1 MGRYKFKERAFVG
14 KTPNNRATAA
24 KQPRQDHSPS
34 TIDCDVKMPIRK
46 DRQSLAACEKVVH
59 RPKINRCP
67 DVVNYPAPPAF
78 SISAYKIYAV
88 HALKKYKSNSQ
99 INVG

>member
-1 MGRYKFKERAFVG
+1 VLSQERHRTIV
-14 KTPNNRATAA
+14 ATAGQ
-24 KQPRQDHSPS
+24 QPLHNHSPS
-34 TIDCDVKMPIRK
+34 TIDRDVKIPVRR

-59 RPKINRCP
+59 RSKLNRCP
-67 DVVNYPAPPAF
+67 DVVNYPAPAAF

-88 HALKKYKSNSQ
+88 RETDKYKSNRR